1 MDAPSRPGFR
11 TNQFG
16 ACAKREVSRDAQM
29 ARVMGG
35 RSPRLGPWRVVALA
49 LLVGGLVLAA
59 VPLSHAAGP
68 TRGGNARLSTSVT
81 GGGAYSWT
89 NGLVRLSFPT
99 VSPAYSLESVAN
111 PSVRVNQ
118 SLTGLA
124 EVSPDG
130 EIVAMASFTST
141 QTQWTLVN
149 STGSSG
155 TTVTLSA
162 SVPVVPSSG
171 EWESGDGGNE
181 TAAPVGNVAA
191 RITFQCANASG
202 AAPQTVAYSLN
213 LTTWPWLSQYD
224 SLGMEVRSNLTTQ
237 FGFWQLA
244 GTNGLDGI
252 SRASGA
258 AAVSFTWGASA
269 LTAYKGNRT
278 EDSQVDAYHNLTGND
293 SSSLV
298 RLNFTAVPGNYSRLS
313 YDPWLEI
320 LSPGKVGPTLAA
332 IVLTPFSLVALLTGA
347 AVVGALAVVARRR
360 RTPPE
365 AGL

>member
-1 MDAPSRPGFR
+1 
-11 TNQFG
+11 
-16 ACAKREVSRDAQM
+16 M
-29 ARVMGG
+29 ARVMRD
-35 RSPRLGPWRVVALA
+35 RSPRGGPWRAIALT

-59 VPLSHAAGP
+59 VPLSP
-68 TRGGNARLSTSVT
+68 TVGVARGGNAPLSTCVT
-81 GGGAYSWT
+81 TGGAYSWT
-89 NGLVRLSFPT
+89 NGLVRLTFPT

-130 EIVAMASFTST
+130 EIVAMASFTSN
-141 QTQWTLVN
+141 QTRWTLVN
-149 STGSSG
+149 TTGSSG
-155 TTVTLSA
+155 TNITLSA

-171 EWESGDGGNE
+171 EWESGDGGNG
-181 TAAPVGNVAA
+181 TAPPVGNVST
-191 RITFQCANASG
+191 RITFRCANAS
-202 AAPQTVAYSLN
+202 AANPQTVAYSLN
-213 LTTWPWLSQYD
+213 LSTWPWLSQYD
-224 SLGMEVRSNLTTQ
+224 SLGIEVRSNLSTQ

-244 GTNGLDGI
+244 GSNGLDGI

-258 AAVSFTWGASA
+258 AAVSFTWGALA
-269 LTAYKGNRT
+269 LAGYQNNQT

-298 RLNFTAVPGNYSRLS
+298 RLNFTAVPGSYSRLS

-320 LSPGKVGPTLAA
+320 LSPGTVGPALAA
-332 IVLTPFSLVALLTGA
+332 IVLTPFSLVALFTGT
-347 AVVGALAVVARRR
+347 AVVAALAVVARHR

>member
-1 MDAPSRPGFR
+1 
-11 TNQFG
+11 
-16 ACAKREVSRDAQM
+16 M
-29 ARVMGG
+29 ARVMRA
-35 RSPRLGPWRVVALA
+35 RSPRGGPWRALA
-49 LLVGGLVLAA
+49 LTLLVGGLVLAA
-59 VPLSHAAGP
+59 VPLSHTLGAV
-68 TRGGNARLSTSVT
+68 RGGNTPLSSSATA
-81 GGGAYSWT
+81 GAAYSWT

-99 VSPAYSLESVAN
+99 VAPAYSLQSVAN

-130 EIVAMASFTST
+130 EIVAMAAFASN
-141 QTQWTLVN
+141 QTRWTLVP
-149 STGSSG
+149 TAGPSG

-162 SVPVVPSSG
+162 SVPVIPSSG
-171 EWESGDGGNE
+171 EWESGDGGNG
-181 TAAPVGNVAA
+181 TAPAVGNVTT
-191 RITFQCANASG
+191 RITFQGTNASG
-202 AAPQTVAYSLN
+202 ANPQTVAYTLN

-224 SLGMEVRSNLTTQ
+224 SLGIEVRSNLSTQ

-269 LTAYKGNRT
+269 LTAYPNNHT

-320 LSPGKVGPTLAA
+320 LSPGKLGSALAA
-332 IVLTPFSLVALLTGA
+332 IVLTPFSLAALFAGA